1 MNFYKR
7 KQKEKITGYGLEFL
21 VTPWRTLVLLP
32 VLILFSFLCTRF
44 TYLSVAFPVPATTL
58 VTSPPALPTIKSASV
73 RFLLSLFPLPHL

>member
-32 VLILFSFLCTRF
+32 VLILFSFLCTHF
-44 TYLSVAFPVPATTL
+44 TYLSVASPVPATTL
-58 VTSPPALPTIKSASV
+58 VTSPPALPTIKSALV